1 LDRNLRQERLTVDIN
16 SNQRGAWR
24 YKYEAAIWH
33 VNILPGR
40 FYKAKICDISRKGLS
55 FESDQALYQGE
66 RIYIGSNRAESE
78 KNTSAHCAGVE
89 IKWRKDLKDASFRF
103 RYGAEF
109 LDPDNPLVK
118 SIDKTKIVNQN
129 SRETSGRYKWDPRAH
144 IRELHRKEILF
155 STNNRKYKGFI
166 TNISRGGA
174 FITTKNKFALGQFIQ
189 IDIGDDQTGKAF
201 SLKGWVV
208 RLSPNGVGVKF
219 DRRIRRRRRKTVDRR
234 IRKRAEKGPTALM
247 HRLGASPK

>member
-1 LDRNLRQERLTVDIN
+1 VNIN
-16 SNQRGAWR
+16 HNQRGTWR

-40 FYKAKICDISRKGLS
+40 FYKAKICDISRSGLS

-66 RIYIGSNRAESE
+66 RIYIGSNRNESE

-89 IKWRKDLKDASFRF
+89 IKWREDLKDSSFRF

-109 LDPDNPLVK
+109 LDPDNPLIK

-129 SRETSGRYKWDPRAH
+129 IQGNSERYKRDPRAH
-144 IRELHRKEILF
+144 MRELHRKEIVF
-155 STNNRKYKGFI
+155 STNNRKYKGLI
-166 TNISRGGA
+166 TNISQGGA
-174 FITTKNKFALGQFIQ
+174 FIATKKKFALGQFIQ
-189 IDIGDDQTGKAF
+189 LDIGEDQPCKAV

-219 DRRIRRRRRKTVDRR
+219 DRRIRINRRKRVDRR
-234 IRKRAEKGPTALM
+234 IRKRTEKGPTGLK
-247 HRLGASPK
+247 HRLGVSPK

>member
-1 LDRNLRQERLTVDIN
+1 MDIN
-16 SNQRGAWR
+16 KNQRGTGR
-24 YKYEAAIWH
+24 YKYEAEIWH

-40 FYKAKICDISRKGLS
+40 FYKAKICDISRSGLS

-66 RIYIGSNRAESE
+66 RIYIGSNRGESE

-89 IKWRKDLKDASFRF
+89 IKWRKDLKDSAFRF

-129 SRETSGRYKWDPRAH
+129 SRENSGRYKLDPRVH
-144 IRELHRKEILF
+144 IRERHRKEIVF
-155 STNNRKYKGFI
+155 STNNRKYKGLI
-166 TNISRGGA
+166 TNISQGGA
-174 FITTKNKFALGQFIQ
+174 FIATKKKFALGQFIQ
-189 IDIGDDQTGKAF
+189 LDIGEDQPCKAVR
-201 SLKGWVV
+201 LKGWVV

-219 DRRIRRRRRKTVDRR
+219 DRRIRLDRRNKVDRR
-234 IRKRAEKGPTALM
+234 IRRRTEKKAG
-247 HRLGASPK
+247 RF

>member
-1 LDRNLRQERLTVDIN
+1 MDIN
-16 SNQRGAWR
+16 KNQRGTGR

-40 FYKAKICDISRKGLS
+40 FYKAKICDISRSGLS

-66 RIYIGSNRAESE
+66 RIYIGSNRTESE

-89 IKWRKDLKDASFRF
+89 IKWRKDLIDSSFRF

-118 SIDKTKIVNQN
+118 SVDKTKIVKQN
-129 SRETSGRYKWDPRAH
+129 SRENSGRYKLDPRAH
-144 IRELHRKEILF
+144 IRELHRKEIVF
-155 STNNRKYKGFI
+155 STNNRKYKGSI
-166 TNISRGGA
+166 TNISQGGA
-174 FITTKNKFALGQFIQ
+174 FITTKKKFALGQFILL
-189 IDIGDDQTGKAF
+189 DIGADQPCKAVR
-201 SLKGWVV
+201 LKGWVV

-219 DRRIRRRRRKTVDRR
+219 DRRIRLDRRNKVDRR
-234 IRKRAEKGPTALM
+234 IRRRTEKKAG
-247 HRLGASPK
+247 RF